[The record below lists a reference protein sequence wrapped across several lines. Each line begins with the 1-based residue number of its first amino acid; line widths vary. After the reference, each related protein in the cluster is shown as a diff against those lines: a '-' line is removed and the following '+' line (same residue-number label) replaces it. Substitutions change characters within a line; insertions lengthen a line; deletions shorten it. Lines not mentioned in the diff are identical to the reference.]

1 MLLKPSRDICTD
13 PYEIYG
19 AVLPELCKG
28 GYSGPEWPHTPLSD
42 TTLSRMLVDQ
52 FFSIPGDP
60 GKSWHCKGVVLAP
73 FSPLVGVTVGRVIQG
88 YESHSG
94 GSLVVF

>member
-1 MLLKPSRDICTD
+1 MCFCHLDASKPSRDTCTD

-42 TTLSRMLVDQ
+42 MTLSRMLVDQ

-60 GKSWHCKGVVLAP
+60 GKAWP
-73 FSPLVGVTVGRVIQG
+73 NTVR
-88 YESHSG
+88 E
-94 GSLVVF
+94 LF